1 MHLFFIGY
9 LQNIISLFCR
19 RQVNNSLHF
28 SPWTRF
34 FFLIDTSWKSYL
46 TLLLKCQIGF
56 SISVYRTF
64 HIQWMFTDISMYISK
79 YFDLMLKRNINYI
92 SWWVNIIVEK
102 KPQHN
107 GWFNYTNLRWNKS
120 NSTCQIIDNCI
131 YDILKYYWRF
141 SCFCCCF

>member
-64 HIQWMFTDISMYISK
+64 HIQWMFTDKYVHFKIFWFDVKEKHKLYIMVGE
-79 YFDLMLKRNINYI
+79 YH
-92 SWWVNIIVEK
+92 SWK